1 MIQKR
6 RFQIAAVILAAL
18 ACAGM
23 VLSGCAKKGSE
34 DSQKYITIGCV
45 APLTG
50 ELAAFGEGSLE
61 TEEAAV
67 AELNEA
73 GGIYMDTLEK
83 KLKIRFTI
91 ADSKST
97 AEGAKE
103 AAKKLIEED
112 QVDAVICSSGTLT
125 AVAAASVCETMKVPF
140 FSVDAE
146 NDLWKAGGPY
156 EYCFNCAF
164 DNASRFLALKD
175 LLSEQKL
182 SSVGLLAV
190 RSDTSE
196 SFANALSAFCK
207 ENDLKFTAAD
217 PLDPEKPD
225 YKKAANALSGAKP
238 DALICYMDSN
248 DFSKAFR
255 EGGLSGLGIPFV
267 ALLHDDLY
275 VGDLMKTEYG
285 NDIKEFYTVTT
296 WDRKY
301 PFASSLTDETASELA
316 LWWESNF
323 LSSPSALTGEKYAAA
338 EIAVNAMK
346 LAMAMDPEAIASA
359 AGSLN
364 VDTMIGLVDFD
375 KEGNSILPC
384 SVIRWTY
391 DPMTLSWS
399 KELASHAQ
407 LIDVE
412 FDED

>member
-1 MIQKR
+1 M
-6 RFQIAAVILAAL
+6 V
-18 ACAGM
+18 CAGA
-23 VLSGCAKKGSE
+23 VLAGCAKKGSE

-67 AELNEA
+67 AEVNET

-125 AVAAASVCETMKVPF
+125 AVAAASVCEKSKVPF
-140 FSVDAE
+140 FSVGAE
-146 NDLWKAGGPY
+146 QDLWKSGGPY
-156 EYCFNCAF
+156 QYCFNCAY
-164 DNASRFLALKD
+164 DNATRFLALKD
-175 LLSEQKL
+175 MLTERQF
-182 SSVGLLAV
+182 SSVGLLSV
-190 RSDTSE
+190 RTDTTE
-196 SFANALSAFCK
+196 SFANALSEFCK
-207 ENDLKFTAAD
+207 NYDLKFAAAEPMD
-217 PLDPEKPD
+217 PDNPD
-225 YKKAANALSGAKP
+225 YQKAAAALSAAKP
-238 DALICYMDSN
+238 DALICYMDSST
-248 DFSKAFR
+248 FSKAFH

-267 ALLHDDLY
+267 ALLYDDLY
-275 VGDLMKTEYG
+275 TGDLAKTEHG
-285 NDIKEFYTVTT
+285 NEIKEFYTVTT

-301 PFASSLTDETASELA
+301 PFTSSLTDEKSSEIA

-323 LSSPSALTGEKYAAA
+323 LSSPSDMTGEKHAAA
-338 EIAVNAMK
+338 EIAVDAMK

-364 VDTMIGLVDFD
+364 VDTVIGLVDFD
-375 KEGNSILPC
+375 KEGSSILPC

-399 KELASHAQ
+399 RELASHSQ